1 MTPIHTILTHESPDL
16 DAIMSVLLMRKFGE
30 DKFPGVSEAKFQFA
44 SANSLP
50 GGKTPKELEA
60 EGILALDIGGG
71 RFDTHPVG
79 NAVDKN
85 KRERSATDL
94 IAEELAVIY
103 DERWAPLVEYT
114 RLQDTQGHSLLSKEF
129 IHHLVSIHT
138 ILLGLELVHR
148 NDSEGKLIA
157 GMKIL
162 ENIPIYLENKD
173 KNFNFQELLT
183 HLIDRY
189 MLESEP
195 NPEVPPQ
202 AYDNFNKW
210 YQKLQFK
217 PKEAFSS
224 IQMDDF
230 VSLKAI
236 AIGAFYNY
244 NKDRE
249 SVFQIVKICLDA
261 ILRRE
266 EQWHLALKD
275 FLENAESKRIDKAV
289 VTHIS
294 SPNGMVI
301 KAARYKG
308 RGDLILYRDPSN
320 GATSILRRQKGPLSR
335 FPLKELAAKVR
346 LVECVENDETPEYD
360 LLEGEGTIHGWFL
373 HQSGNLLIKGSP
385 KARDFEPSKIPLEVI
400 AKIAYYQLSEEFA
413 FPSKYGLAYLEY
425 QKYLLQQKFKR

>member
-16 DAIMSVLLMRKFGE
+16 DAIMSVMLMRKFGE
-30 DKFPGVSEAKFQFA
+30 DKFPGVAEAKLMFA
-44 SANSLP
+44 SAGKLP
-50 GGKTPKELEA
+50 EGKSPAELEA

-79 NAVDKN
+79 NTVDSS

-94 IAEELAVIY
+94 IAEELGLIY
-103 DERWAPLVEYT
+103 DETWAPLVEYT
-114 RLQDTQGHSLLSKEF
+114 RLQDTQGHSMLSKEF

-138 ILLGLELVHR
+138 ILLGLELVHTR
-148 NDSEGKLIA
+148 DSEGKLRA

-202 AYDNFNKW
+202 AYDNFNRW
-210 YQKLQFK
+210 YQKLQYK
-217 PKEAFSS
+217 PKEAFSTLD
-224 IQMDDF
+224 MDDF
-230 VSLKAI
+230 VSLRAI
-236 AIGAFYNY
+236 AIGAFYN
-244 NKDRE
+244 NGKDRE
-249 SVFQIVKICLDA
+249 KVYEVIKICLDA
-261 ILRRE
+261 IFRRE

-275 FLENAESKRIDKAV
+275 FLDNAVSKRVDKAV
-289 VTHIS
+289 VTHITS
-294 SPNGMVI
+294 TNGMVI

-308 RGDLILYRDPSN
+308 RGDLIIYRDPTN

-335 FPLKELAAKVR
+335 FPIKELAAKIR
-346 LVECVENDETPEYD
+346 LAEAFENEETPDFEII
-360 LLEGEGTIHGWFL
+360 EAEGTNHGWFL

-385 KARDFEPSKIPLEVI
+385 KALDFVPSKIPIEVI
-400 AKIAYYQLSEEFA
+400 AKIAYYQLSEEYP
-413 FPSKYGLAYLEY
+413 FPTKYGLAYLDY
-425 QKYLLQQKFKR
+425 QKYQLQQKFKR